1 MSFPTI
7 VVSPSNVPS
16 TIQIATPFSYTFSN
30 SGTAPA
36 SSNVYS
42 PLYEPYTPSQVTLT
56 TTGSY
61 SSNNTLVTTTTGIT
75 QVDPIY
81 GLAYS
86 DVDIT
91 TGSQFTFKIPY
102 PPTPARGS
110 IGFTL
115 DPWSMYVVDDTQ
127 RYISNNS
134 NSFEY
139 SNGDIIKYVKRS
151 DGAFDVYCNSTVK
164 FVQTNFNIQ
173 FSTQFFWYAATY
185 PEWTSNYYYIG
196 DRVTLSNQYYEA
208 VVDTDSESFLVSPS
222 DSNNYQYWLPV
233 TSVYPQWLPLTNY
246 LQGEKVTYNSLDY
259 ESLPLN
265 NLGAIPP
272 DRPDVWRLLSPTTYT
287 TWNISTEYTRDTFV
301 TYSGS
306 NYQSLIFSNIGN
318 TPTALSN
325 YKYWKP
331 TVPPS
336 NPPVTFT
343 IVAPDKVVYFPETL
357 PILYYSSVTST
368 EILPFISGN
377 GSSELTFSGSNGFQ
391 GIPSSNLTLIV
402 YQTIA
407 GLQVPDAIPIS
418 NTITV
423 LPITLT
429 TSPTLGSN
437 LTLYTYQPFSYT
449 YSIPSDVV
457 NVLLQYDSN
466 VTSTS
471 LIPYISTD
479 IFASTIGLT
488 VPGTTTLEFDSL
500 LSNVSIGSNR
510 TTITTLAPVVT
521 ITPPIPTGSL
531 NLYKYEP
538 FSYVFTLNPES
549 IGLILQF
556 SRSSSQITP
565 YCTLSTDKLTLTFAG
580 TYLTTSSSVVSLIV
594 DVLYGTTVVTTT
606 TIRIA
611 IGRGRFFPPAS
622 NTLYDLYQNEPLIT
636 TFGSNPVFSTV
647 SEINSIVTIPSLPNG
662 ISFTIT
668 DSNTAV
674 LQGTP
679 TLPVPQNTYTV
690 FGSNSSNGNIVST
703 PILIKV
709 NAQQVIVTPSSTS
722 FSNLTVDTAITPVQ
736 FVARQPSAPI
746 LSFQYTW
753 TTLPDG
759 IVFQDLN
766 GSNISQGYGSN
777 IIQIAGSPTLTA
789 AKFFASNSLLSF
801 QTRLTATQNQT
812 NGLRLVGSSLI
823 TFSFGETVLFADA
836 TIPPLYATESIDSK
850 NVFFSADTFFD
861 ATNIFNIQSITAAS
875 LPPGLSLSAISLS
888 NKVQLLGIPTTVGS
902 GSYSFTAINTNGVSR
917 TQSFTI
923 PILPDI
929 VSFGSDS
936 PIENTTYSF
945 IVSKPITSIL
955 FSASSSAN
963 KTPLTWSISLPQ
975 SYGLVL
981 SSTTGSL
988 VYLSGTPTIPLVQ
1001 TAVGITVTDTLGV
1014 SATRTILI
1022 TIENDTFTWP
1032 TYSPT
1037 YGQNKLIEP
1046 FSFDVVTASGRLI
1059 QNYSVIGLPYG
1070 LSLSPA
1076 GVLSGTLL
1084 SGSGKVLSLS
1094 CSGTQ
1099 ITFVLSSTL
1108 GYNIGQT
1115 ITITNCPNQTISS
1128 VVYVINGDYVI
1139 SSLTSTTLVCAST
1152 LPSSIAT
1159 STAKIILKSG
1169 ILTLS
1174 AFTGYISP
1182 PTYQQMYTYTIIPD
1196 NVLTLIN
1203 VSPTVVPLTDIAG
1216 VLTFSVSNVFSAISY
1231 SGFTAT
1237 NTIYQD
1243 SIEPNELNPTITLV
1257 NNVLS
1262 GILPLLPDDNPS
1274 FTFNVTGISGNVESD
1289 VSALLLIPDRT
1300 TAFLTLRRS
1309 PGFNF
1314 FREPPLNLYTLF
1326 QYCPI
1331 PTIPISLAEEEA
1343 GYDFTYYYSIA
1354 SNLPL
1359 GMTFTTDPT
1368 GRSASITGIP
1378 VTYSDRPVSI
1388 TVYAANGPN
1397 VVSNIIS
1404 FRILTPNFVN
1414 PQVGAGA
1421 YTALLKSDVEG
1432 NAAQNARDQR
1442 VFPTSDPLAGPL
1454 LAPRAPDV
1462 TTQSNCFLGLC
1473 KKPCPTCRTTM

>member
-36 SSNVYS
+36 SSQSVNPS
-42 PLYEPYTPSQVTLT
+42 YTNSVSGQVTIT
-56 TTGSY
+56 NSGSY
-61 SSNNTLVTTTTGIT
+61 SPNNTLITSITDNYQVSGITGIYY
-75 QVDPIY
+75 P
-81 GLAYS
+81 G
-86 DVDIT
+86 VDIALN
-91 TGSQFTFKIPY
+91 SEFIFKVPY
-102 PPTPARGS
+102 APTPAIGS
-110 IGFTL
+110 IGFT
-115 DPWSMYVVDDTQ
+115 PNGWSLLNVGDTWVISNSTYASSFDYTSNTTIKYKKVSGGFDVFSNTDTTKLFTDTTPNLQFYTSFYWYAWTPPYAPDWDDT
-127 RYISNNS
+127 IS
-134 NSFEY
+134 Y
-139 SNGDIIKYVKRS
+139 SELEQV
-151 DGAFDVYCNSTVK
+151 
-164 FVQTNFNIQ
+164 
-173 FSTQFFWYAATY
+173 
-185 PEWTSNYYYIG
+185 NYRGI
-196 DRVTLSNQYYEA
+196 V
-208 VVDTDSESFLVSPS
+208 
-222 DSNNYQYWLPV
+222 
-233 TSVYPQWLPLTNY
+233 
-246 LQGEKVTYNSLDY
+246 
-259 ESLPLN
+259 
-265 NLGAIPP
+265 
-272 DRPDVWRLLSPTTYT
+272 
-287 TWNISTEYTRDTFV
+287 
-301 TYSGS
+301 
-306 NYQSLIFSNIGN
+306 YQSLQNTNRANEPSTSPTWWYNIETGRN
-318 TPTALSN
+318 FNPSF
-325 YKYWKP
+325 
-331 TVPPS
+331 TVQA
-336 NPPVTFT
+336 V
-343 IVAPDKVVYFPETL
+343 DKIIYFPETY

-377 GSSELTFSGSNGFQ
+377 GTTELTFSGSNGFQ

-402 YQTIA
+402 YQTIE
-407 GLQVPDAIPIS
+407 GNQVGTPTS

-423 LPITLT
+423 TPITLT
-429 TSPTLGSN
+429 TSPTLGTTLS
-437 LTLYTYQPFSYT
+437 LYTYQPFSYT
-449 YSIPSDVV
+449 YSIPADVV

-466 VTSTS
+466 VTSS
-471 LIPYISTD
+471 NLVQYISGDT
-479 IFASTIGLT
+479 FASTIGLT

-709 NAQQVIVTPSSTS
+709 NSQQVIVTPSSTS
-722 FSNLTVDTAITPVQ
+722 FSNLIVDTAITPVQ
-736 FVARQPSAPI
+736 FVARQPVTPI

-753 TTLPDG
+753 TSLPDG
-759 IVFQDLN
+759 IVFQDLS
-766 GSNISQGYGSN
+766 GSNVSQGYGSN
-777 IIQIAGSPTLTA
+777 IIQLAGSPTLTA
-789 AKFFASNSLLSF
+789 AKFFASNSLVSF
-801 QTRLTATQNQT
+801 QTRLTATQIQT
-812 NGLRLVGSSLI
+812 NGVRLVGSSLI

-836 TIPPLYATESIDSK
+836 TIPPLYATESINSK
-850 NVFFSADTFFD
+850 GVFFSASTFFN
-861 ATNIFNIQSITAAS
+861 AINIFNIQSITAAS

-888 NKVQLLGIPTTVGS
+888 NKVQLLGTPTTVGS
-902 GSYSFTAINTNGVSR
+902 GSYNFTAINSNSVSR

-981 SSTTGSL
+981 SSTSGSS
-988 VYLSGTPTIPLVQ
+988 VYIVGTPTIQLVQ

-1022 TIENDTFTWP
+1022 TIEDDTFTWP
-1032 TYSPT
+1032 SYTPI
-1037 YGQNKLIEP
+1037 YGQNKLIDP
-1046 FSFDVVTASGRLI
+1046 FSFNVSTASGRLI
-1059 QNYSVIGLPYG
+1059 QNYSVTGLPSG
-1070 LSLSPA
+1070 LSLTSA

-1099 ITFVLSSTL
+1099 ITFVLSSTV
-1108 GYNIGQT
+1108 GYTVGQT
-1115 ITITNCPNQTISS
+1115 ISITNCPNQTISS
-1128 VVYVINGDYVI
+1128 VVYTINGDYVI
-1139 SSLTSTTLVCAST
+1139 SSLTSTNLVCASI

-1159 STAKIILKSG
+1159 STARVVLKSG
-1169 ILTLS
+1169 TFTVS
-1174 AFTGYISP
+1174 AFTGYVSP
-1182 PTYQQMYTYTIIPD
+1182 PTYQQTYTYSVIPD
-1196 NVLTLIN
+1196 NILILIN
-1203 VSPTVVPLTDIAG
+1203 TSPTVIPLTDTAG
-1216 VLTFSVSNVFSAISY
+1216 VLTFSVSNVFSAVTY

-1237 NTIYQD
+1237 TTIYQD
-1243 SIEPNELNPTITLV
+1243 SIEPNELNPIITLV

-1262 GILPLLPDDNPS
+1262 GSLPQLPDDNPS

-1289 VSALLLIPDRT
+1289 VSALLSLPDRT
-1300 TAFLTLRRS
+1300 TAFLTLRRT

-1326 QYCPI
+1326 QYCPSPII
-1331 PTIPISLAEEEA
+1331 PVSIAEEEA
-1343 GYDFTYYYSIA
+1343 GYDFTYYYSVA

-1359 GMTFTTDPT
+1359 GMVFTTEPT
-1368 GRSASITGIP
+1368 GRSASISGIP

-1397 VVSNIIS
+1397 VISNVIS
-1404 FRILTPNFVN
+1404 FRILTPNFIN

-1421 YTALLKSDVEG
+1421 YTALLRSDVEG

-1473 KKPCPTCRTTM
+1473 KKPCPTCRTTI